1 MVMIVQGAKSSCRDV
16 RYGVPQGSVL
26 GPILFSLLICNDL
39 PHIIQ
44 DEEVDIEM
52 FADDT
57 TIYAMGQ
64 NPDIVANTLN
74 NILKK
79 LSIWCLK
86 NSSTPHLANGPFQ
99 EIRFGNATIKRVY
112 SKSCLGLKIDSGLKW
127 NIHTQDLVKSFTQK
141 LNLLKSF

>member
-1 MVMIVQGAKSSCRDV
+1 MVTIVQGAKSSCRDV

-57 TIYAMGQ
+57 TICAICQ
-64 NPDIVANTLN
+64 NPDIVANILN

-79 LSIWCLK
+79 LS
-86 NSSTPHLANGPFQ
+86 TG
-99 EIRFGNATIKRVY
+99 V
-112 SKSCLGLKIDSGLKW
+112 SK
-127 NIHTQDLVKSFTQK
+127 IHWRHTWVRQSACYLDA
-141 LNLLKSF
+141 LNLMAPFRKSGVEVHP

>member
-86 NSSTPHLANGPFQ
+86 NSLTAHLGKTEYMLLGCPKFNGPFQ
-99 EIRFGNATIKRVY
+99 EIGNAGIKRMY
-112 SKSCLGLKIDSGLKW
+112 YKSCLGLKIDSGLK
-127 NIHTQDLVKSFTQK
+127 
-141 LNLLKSF
+141 

>member
-1 MVMIVQGAKSSCRDV
+1 MVTIVQGAKSSCRDV

-57 TIYAMGQ
+57 TIYALRTKYEQ
-64 NPDIVANTLN
+64 Y
-74 NILKK
+74 LKETVK
-79 LSIWCLK
+79 LVSQKFIDG
-86 NSSTPHLANGPFQ
+86 TPG
-99 EIRFGNATIKRVY
+99 
-112 SKSCLGLKIDSGLKW
+112 
-127 NIHTQDLVKSFTQK
+127 
-141 LNLLKSF
+141 

>member
-1 MVMIVQGAKSSCRDV
+1 M
-16 RYGVPQGSVL
+16 RYAVPQGSVL

-52 FADDT
+52 FSDDT

-112 SKSCLGLKIDSGLKW
+112 SKSCLGLKIDSGLK
-127 NIHTQDLVKSFTQK
+127 
-141 LNLLKSF
+141 